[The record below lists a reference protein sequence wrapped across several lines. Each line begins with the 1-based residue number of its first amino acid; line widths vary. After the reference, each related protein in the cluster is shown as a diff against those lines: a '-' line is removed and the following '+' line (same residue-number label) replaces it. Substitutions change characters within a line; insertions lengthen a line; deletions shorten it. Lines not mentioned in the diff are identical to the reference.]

1 MSSPATASSR
11 TQSAVSSTRYRC
23 DARSLGDSSY
33 FPGCRKD
40 ANCHC
45 EICLASIHATR
56 DLLPSAASCLHQ
68 SSLTRL
74 SAVRP
79 KKAAP
84 APVPFGDESPPA
96 TPESPDSTV
105 TPPPTPPIQYPV
117 KSRSVKE
124 KSVKKQRYWPLF
136 LSLVRILVWLL
147 LLLAADSGFS
157 AVLSKDFGP
166 KLTPEVI
173 SRLGEES
180 RLLGDDLEGMLK
192 LLQQRLED
200 LLDRKVANCSSID
213 SNWEMNQV
221 FLSFLDEFLTSHS
234 KTILHRGSFLLQDD
248 QFLFQWRCVL
258 HKSIAE
264 RVVIWGSPLK
274 TTGLLATGSPPPWL
288 MLLSGKIKE
297 WSDVNLQSTTRT
309 SNGSSWTYERWSSAV
324 LHLDGETWVLEYKQ
338 SALFQGRGFIPV
350 AWEALRLKTT
360 LKWQVFLRRCC
371 VHQEQQIAFPT

>member
-1 MSSPATASSR
+1 MSSPATAMSSPATASSG
-11 TQSAVSSTRYRC
+11 TQSAVSSTRYRW

-157 AVLSKDFGP
+157 AVLSKVFGP

-192 LLQQRLED
+192 LLQQRLGD

-213 SNWEMNQV
+213 SNWEMN
-221 FLSFLDEFLTSHS
+221 
-234 KTILHRGSFLLQDD
+234 QDD

-274 TTGLLATGSPPPWL
+274 TTGLLATGSPPPWM

-309 SNGSSWTYERWSSAV
+309 SNGSSWTYERWSSAA

-350 AWEALRLKTT
+350 VWEALRLKTT
-360 LKWQVFLRRCC
+360 LKWRVFLRRCC
-371 VHQEQQIAFPT
+371 VRQEQQVAFPT

>member
-1 MSSPATASSR
+1 MSTPATATASSR
-11 TQSAVSSTRYRC
+11 TRSAASSTRDRG
-23 DARSLGDSSY
+23 DARSVGDSCY

-74 SAVRP
+74 SAARP

-105 TPPPTPPIQYPV
+105 TPPPTPPIRSPV
-117 KSRSVKE
+117 KSRPVKG
-124 KSVKKQRYWPLF
+124 KSVKKERYWPLF
-136 LSLVRILVWLL
+136 RSLVRILVWLF

-166 KLTPEVI
+166 KLMPEVI

-180 RLLGDDLEGMLK
+180 RLLGDDLEGMLE
-192 LLQQRLED
+192 LLQQSLEA
-200 LLDRKVANCSSID
+200 LLDKKVANCSSID

-221 FLSFLDEFLTSHS
+221 PLSFLDDYLTSHS

-248 QFLFQWRCVL
+248 QFLFQWKCVL
-258 HKSIAE
+258 HKSVAE

-274 TTGLLATGSPPPWL
+274 TTGLLATGSPPPWM

-297 WSDVNLQSTTRT
+297 VTHLLFFSPLQQRLILNL
-309 SNGSSWTYERWSSAV
+309 
-324 LHLDGETWVLEYKQ
+324 
-338 SALFQGRGFIPV
+338 
-350 AWEALRLKTT
+350 
-360 LKWQVFLRRCC
+360 
-371 VHQEQQIAFPT
+371 